1 MLFTEHDFLDRF
13 DAAARAGFRGVEYLG
28 PYDHPAETVAAP
40 DTSQVHGRVGEA
52 PASAGNVVAH
62 HPCKARESI
71 PYAGDG
77 LCGATLDCTDA

>member
-1 MLFTEHDFLDRF
+1 ML
-13 DAAARAGFRGVEYLG
+13 AAAAKGFDRLVIG
-28 PYDHPAETVAAP
+28 PPVPVDLRNAEATAETVAAP